1 MERLAHLYILQKVV
15 SLQIPRLWAGKP
27 AGSRAVFVALAAR
40 ILGAGALPASVSG
53 ANKNG

>member
-1 MERLAHLYILQKVV
+1 MERLAHLHILQKVV